1 MEKTDNICEKMGIF
15 SWEGGKYKKEI
26 MEILDKN
33 KIVLNMKNAFDR
45 LIRRLDIAEERVRKF
60 EDVAIKIT

>member
-1 MEKTDNICEKMGIF
+1 
-15 SWEGGKYKKEI
+15 

-33 KIVLNMKNAFDR
+33 KIVMNMKNAFDR

-60 EDVAIKIT
+60 EDMAIKTT